1 VEPEDQVSSVAEEP
15 RVTAGAGAY
24 RRLLAIAGWRR
35 FTLTTG
41 FQRVSIAMAPVALVL
56 AGHAA
61 VGSFRTGALMASTYT
76 FADGIA
82 SPLSGR
88 LIDRMEL
95 RRGVS
100 AELAAA
106 TVILLALAGFVAGRA
121 PGVVLVVLSGLAG
134 VAPAGVMGGLRAY
147 LQRIVPDDLRE
158 RAFALDA
165 TLLELEWMTAPAL
178 VAVTGFLGAPVL
190 AIVLMALATLGALG
204 GTRLLGQQQP
214 SPREAGTSGAWRI
227 RRALPTY
234 FLNAVLGY
242 AEGTINI
249 ALAPLML
256 AVGSRPATAGFLIA
270 LLSLTSAVGGV
281 GYALLEG
288 RRPGNPDERSNMAL
302 LALGLGLV
310 LITVAPSL
318 IVLIVAIAICG
329 VWFAPIVAMRNV
341 ILGRLLPE
349 SQLSEGFSTLT
360 AAGQFGYGMSGV
372 ATGIVL
378 GFMGVRACFA
388 LAAAITVISGLAA
401 WSWHHFSHR
410 SQITTLPEQPDL

>member
-1 VEPEDQVSSVAEEP
+1 VKPEDQGSSVEKEP
-15 RVTAGAGAY
+15 AVTPGARAY
-24 RRLLAIAGWRR
+24 RRLIAIAGWRR
-35 FTLTTG
+35 YTLTTW

-88 LIDRMEL
+88 LLDRVEL

-106 TVILLALAGFVAGRA
+106 TVILLTLAGLAAARA
-121 PGVVLVVLSGLAG
+121 PAVVLVVLSGLAG
-134 VAPAGVMGGLRAY
+134 AAPAGVMGGLRAY

-178 VAVTGFLGAPVL
+178 VAVTGFLGAPIL
-190 AIVLMALATLGALG
+190 AIVLMALVTLGALG
-204 GTRLLGQQQP
+204 GARLLGQQEP
-214 SPREAGTSGAWRI
+214 SPREAHASGAWRV

-234 FLNAVLGY
+234 CLSAVVGY

-256 AVGSRPATAGFLIA
+256 VVGARPATAGFLIA
-270 LLSLTSAVGGV
+270 LLSATSAVGGV

-288 RRPGNPDERSNMAL
+288 RRPGDLDERSSVAL
-302 LALGLGLV
+302 LALGLGMV
-310 LITVAPSL
+310 LTAVAPSL
-318 IVLIVAIAICG
+318 IVLIVAIAVCG
-329 VWFAPIVAMRNV
+329 VWFAPIVAMRNI
-341 ILGRLLPE
+341 ILGKLLPE

-360 AAGQFGYGMSGV
+360 AAGQFGYGISGV
-372 ATGIVL
+372 ATGIAL
-378 GFMGVRACFA
+378 GFIGVRACFV
-388 LAAAITVISGLAA
+388 LAAAITVGTGLAA
-401 WSWHHFSHR
+401 WSWHRFSRGSEAR
-410 SQITTLPEQPDL
+410 S